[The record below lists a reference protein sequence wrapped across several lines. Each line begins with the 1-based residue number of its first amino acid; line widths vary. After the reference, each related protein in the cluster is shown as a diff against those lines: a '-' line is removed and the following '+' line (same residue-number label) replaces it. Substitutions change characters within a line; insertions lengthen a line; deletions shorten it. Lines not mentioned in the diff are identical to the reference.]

1 MRLFVAGE
9 ADFVVLQQLVPED
22 ISERVV
28 LAVNEGGACEALL
41 LVIFVDNAEQ
51 RSKEGHL
58 LGDERGFLRK
68 ANVLLLV
75 H

>member
-9 ADFVVLQQLVPED
+9 ADLVVLQQLVPED

-41 LVIFVDNAEQ
+41 LVIFVDNA
-51 RSKEGHL
+51 
-58 LGDERGFLRK
+58 D
-68 ANVLLLV
+68 
-75 H
+75 